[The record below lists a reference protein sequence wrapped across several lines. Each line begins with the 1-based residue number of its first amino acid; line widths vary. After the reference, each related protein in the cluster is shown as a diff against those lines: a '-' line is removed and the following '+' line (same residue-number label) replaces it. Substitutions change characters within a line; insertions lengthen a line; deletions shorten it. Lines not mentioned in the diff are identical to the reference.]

1 LIFSQFLS
9 GQRIGPLSALCETAE
24 MPHTIEATLSM
35 SILQADTG
43 RKCMNKNHD
52 SKSELREEIKNR
64 VQKET
69 TGQFLASGA
78 SIFIQ
83 VTQSLVFMYLIFFG
97 YMLMGAVGLV
107 FVSVLFILALLSPAL
122 LRAGRELWRKRA
134 SKTSGESPI
143 SDRELNQEG

>member
-1 LIFSQFLS
+1 
-9 GQRIGPLSALCETAE
+9 
-24 MPHTIEATLSM
+24 
-35 SILQADTG
+35 
-43 RKCMNKNHD
+43 MNKNHD

-107 FVSVLFILALLSPAL
+107 FVSVLFILSLLSPAL
-122 LRAGRELWRKRA
+122 LRAGREFWRKRA